1 MISVPVMAVR
11 DFMTTKHTV
20 RSPVRRFAVPRHVF
34 LTLARPHPSAAFIL
48 TLSPAPRSSSP
59 SPQRRVHPHPHQSA
73 AFILTLTLSLSLSR
87 IRIQPWLTLR
97 PVLLVGKDQ
106 EDGVLHIPVSQDAVE
121 LMSCLID
128 AAAVLAV
135 HHENEAL
142 CSSVVVAPQRPDLV
156 LPSDVLSVR

>member
-1 MISVPVMAVR
+1 MSSLLLTHPY
-11 DFMTTKHTV
+11 
-20 RSPVRRFAVPRHVF
+20 PR
-34 LTLARPHPSAAFIL
+34 AAFIL
-48 TLSPAPRSSSP
+48 ILTQAPRSSSP
-59 SPQRRVHPHPHQSA
+59 SPS
-73 AFILTLTLSLSLSR
+73 LSLSLSR
-87 IRIQPWLTLR
+87 IGIHPWLTLR

-156 LPSDVLSVR
+156 LPSNVLMWWV